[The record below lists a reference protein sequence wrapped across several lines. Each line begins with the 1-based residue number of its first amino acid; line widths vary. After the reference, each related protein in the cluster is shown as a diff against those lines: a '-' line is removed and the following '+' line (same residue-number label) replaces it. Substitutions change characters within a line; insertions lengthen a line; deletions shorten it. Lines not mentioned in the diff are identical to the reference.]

1 MPTDSAARP
10 VPTPTTDQTV
20 QLLVADDGNRRV
32 IAEMLTERFVVE
44 TGESVVDADLYL
56 VEDRLLPRYREALRT
71 RVEVSHPT
79 FCPVVVIRRQP
90 GATSAEE
97 FTAEG
102 DAPFLV
108 DEFVDAPLDRTLLL
122 RRLRSLL
129 VRRRQSTEL
138 TRYVSTLE
146 ERERDLR
153 RFERAVEDTGNAI
166 ALLDTDGTIRYV
178 NSAFTETTGYEADD
192 AEGES
197 LRLLGAA
204 EITFDDAFWRTM
216 RGRGSWEGELVA
228 ERNGGTNYVA
238 DATITTI
245 TTDDGEVEG
254 FVVVLRNITERIRR
268 ERTLREREEEL
279 DLLRQVLTRYLRHN
293 LRNDMNV
300 ILGYAE
306 CIAEAGSGEIADDAE
321 TIVRKT
327 EQLLETSDTARR
339 YSALIERGDAT
350 SRYDLSAVVTDAVD
364 AVREAYPEVDVDVD
378 VPDSC
383 RVVAGDGVRDVVT
396 GLVDN
401 AAAHNDG
408 ADPWIR
414 VRLRAQ
420 DRPVLTVEDN
430 GPGIPDRDLAAFD
443 AGNESPLTHSTG
455 VGVWLSK
462 WVIEG
467 SGGDLSF
474 DTGPEGTLVTIE
486 FPSTTEE
493 HTGGIDVTDLKAR
506 EQRLRTI
513 IDRMTDAVLEIDGS
527 WQVTFLDAHAED
539 VLGVDADE
547 VVDCDFWTAFPAIEG
562 TEFETAYRE
571 VMASRSADHVE
582 AYYGPIDGWL
592 EVYVYPDFDGGLSFY
607 FRDITERKSR
617 ELELEHRQRTLRA
630 VYDVVADRDRSF
642 REQVSAL
649 LELGRDELGTA
660 YGTLSRIEDDDYAF
674 EIVAAPDDDDTIRS
688 GDVVPLSATNCEI
701 TAGEERTLVAG
712 DIERDAPE
720 LTDRTGYTEFGI
732 SCYVGAPVFVDGE
745 VYGTFCFY
753 GTEPLAD
760 QFSEWE
766 VTLVDLMSRW
776 VSYGLQ
782 AQHARDR
789 ISRENERL
797 DRFASVVSHDL
808 RNPLSVTGGYIQLAR
823 ETGDPAYLDRAESAL
838 DRMGSLIDDLLE
850 LARSDDA
857 DPDVEVVDLRGVVE
871 RSWDVVPADDA
882 TLDVATDRRLRA
894 EPTMLGRLVENLA
907 HNAAAHGGGSV
918 TVTVSDVPGGFAVAD
933 DGRGIPAGDRERVFE
948 MGYTTDDDGTGVGLL
963 IVREVA
969 DAHGW
974 EVTLTESEHGGARY
988 EITGV
993 EVVDG

>member
-10 VPTPTTDQTV
+10 VSDPAADQTV

-32 IAEMLTERFVVE
+32 ITEMLAEQFVVE

-56 VEDRLLPRYREALRT
+56 VEDRLLPRYREALRA

-90 GATSAEE
+90 AASSAAE
-97 FTAEG
+97 FTADGE
-102 DAPFLV
+102 APFLV
-108 DEFVDAPLDRTLLL
+108 DEFVDAPLDRTLLI

-178 NSAFTETTGYEADD
+178 NSAFTGTTGYEADD
-192 AEGES
+192 AVGEP
-197 LRLLGAA
+197 LRLLGAT

-216 RGRGSWEGELVA
+216 RDRGSWEGELVA
-228 ERNGGTNYVA
+228 ERDGGTNYVA

-254 FVVVLRNITERIRR
+254 FVVVLRDITERIRR

-293 LRNDMNV
+293 LRNDLNV

-306 CIAEAGSGEIADDAE
+306 FIAETGAGEIADDAG
-321 TIVRKT
+321 TIIRKT
-327 EQLLETSDTARR
+327 ERLLETSDTARR

-378 VPDSC
+378 APDSC

-408 ADPWIR
+408 SDPRIR
-414 VRLRAQ
+414 VRLRAR
-420 DRPVLTVEDN
+420 DRPVLTIEDN

-443 AGNESPLTHSTG
+443 AGNESPLTHTTG

-486 FPSTTEE
+486 FPATNEVRA
-493 HTGGIDVTDLKAR
+493 GGIDVTDLKAR

-513 IDRMTDAVLEIDGS
+513 IDRMTDAVLEVDGS
-527 WQVTFLDAHAED
+527 WEVTFLDAHAAD
-539 VLGVDADE
+539 VLGVDADA
-547 VVDCDFWTAFPAIEG
+547 VVDCDFWTAFPEIEA
-562 TEFETAYRE
+562 TEFETVYRE

-630 VYDVVADRDRSF
+630 IYEIVADRDRSF

-649 LELGRDELGTA
+649 LELGREELGTA
-660 YGTLSRIEDDDYAF
+660 YGTLSRIDGDDYVF
-674 EIVAAPDDDDTIRS
+674 EIVAADDDTVQS
-688 GDVVPLSATNCEI
+688 GDVVPLSTTNCEVA
-701 TAGEERTLVAG
+701 AGEERTLVAG

-720 LTDRTGYTEFGI
+720 LTGRAGYTEFGI
-732 SCYVGAPVFVDGE
+732 SCYVGAPVFVDSE

-782 AQHARDR
+782 AQRATDR

-808 RNPLSVTGGYIQLAR
+808 RNPLSVTSGYIRLAQQ
-823 ETGDPAYLDRAESAL
+823 TGDVTYLDRAASAL
-838 DRMGSLIDDLLE
+838 DRMQSLIDDLLE
-850 LARSDDA
+850 LARSDDP
-857 DPDVEVVDLRGVVE
+857 DPDTEVVDLRRTTE
-871 RSWDVVPADDA
+871 RAWAVVPAGTA
-882 TLDVATDRRLRA
+882 RLDVTTDRRIRA
-894 EPTMLGRLVENLA
+894 EPTMLRQLVENLL
-907 HNAAAHGGGSV
+907 HNAATHGGEGV
-918 TVTVSDVPGGFAVAD
+918 TVTVSDLPDGFAVAD
-933 DGRGIPAGDRERVFE
+933 DGRGIPATDRERVFE
-948 MGYTTDDDGTGVGLL
+948 TGYSTDDDGTGFGLPL
-963 IVREVA
+963 VREVA
-969 DAHGW
+969 EAHGW
-974 EVTLTESEHGGARY
+974 EVSLTDGEHGGARC

-993 EVVDG
+993 EVVED

>member
-10 VPTPTTDQTV
+10 VSDPAADQTV

-32 IAEMLTERFVVE
+32 ITEMLAEQFVVE

-56 VEDRLLPRYREALRT
+56 VEDRLLPRYREALRA
-71 RVEVSHPT
+71 RIEVSHPT

-90 GATSAEE
+90 AASSAAE
-97 FTAEG
+97 FTADGE
-102 DAPFLV
+102 APFLV
-108 DEFVDAPLDRTLLL
+108 DEFVDAPLDRTLLI

-178 NSAFTETTGYEADD
+178 NSAFTGTTGYEADD
-192 AEGES
+192 AVGEP
-197 LRLLGAA
+197 LRLLGAT

-216 RGRGSWEGELVA
+216 RDRGSWEGELVA
-228 ERNGGTNYVA
+228 ERDGGTNYVA

-245 TTDDGEVEG
+245 TTDGGEVEG
-254 FVVVLRNITERIRR
+254 FVVVLRDITERIRR

-293 LRNDMNV
+293 LRNDLNV

-306 CIAEAGSGEIADDAE
+306 FIAETGAGEIADDAG
-321 TIVRKT
+321 TIIRKT
-327 EQLLETSDTARR
+327 ERLLETSDTARR

-378 VPDSC
+378 APDSC

-408 ADPWIR
+408 SDPRIR
-414 VRLRAQ
+414 VRLRAR
-420 DRPVLTVEDN
+420 DRPVLTIEDN

-486 FPSTTEE
+486 FPATNEVRA
-493 HTGGIDVTDLKAR
+493 GGIDVTDLKAR

-513 IDRMTDAVLEIDGS
+513 IDRMTDAVLEVDGS
-527 WQVTFLDAHAED
+527 WEVTFLDAHAAD
-539 VLGVDADE
+539 VLGVDADA
-547 VVDCDFWTAFPAIEG
+547 VVDCDFWTAFPEIEA
-562 TEFETAYRE
+562 TEFETVYRE

-630 VYDVVADRDRSF
+630 VYEIVADRDRSF

-649 LELGRDELGTA
+649 LELGREELGTA
-660 YGTLSRIEDDDYAF
+660 YGTLSRIDGDDYVF
-674 EIVAAPDDDDTIRS
+674 EIVAADDDTVQS
-688 GDVVPLSATNCEI
+688 GDVVPLSTTNCEVA
-701 TAGEERTLVAG
+701 AGEERTLVAG

-720 LTDRTGYTEFGI
+720 LTGRAGYTEFGI
-732 SCYVGAPVFVDGE
+732 SCYVGAPVFVDSE

-782 AQHARDR
+782 AQQAGDPTG
-789 ISRENERL
+789 RENERL
-797 DRFASVVSHDL
+797 DQVASIVSHDL
-808 RNPLSVTGGYIQLAR
+808 WNPLSVAGGYIRLAQQ
-823 ETGDPAYLDRAESAL
+823 TGDVTYLDRAASAL
-838 DRMGSLIDDLLE
+838 DRMQSLIDDLLE
-850 LARSDDA
+850 LARSDDP
-857 DPDVEVVDLRGVVE
+857 DPDTEVVDLRRTTE
-871 RSWDVVPADDA
+871 RAWAVVPAGTA
-882 TLDVATDRRLRA
+882 RLDVTTDRRIRA
-894 EPTMLGRLVENLA
+894 EPTMLRQLVENLL
-907 HNAAAHGGGSV
+907 HNAATHGGEGV
-918 TVTVSDVPGGFAVAD
+918 TVTVSDLPDGFAVAD
-933 DGRGIPAGDRERVFE
+933 DGRGIPATDRERVFE
-948 MGYTTDDDGTGVGLL
+948 TGYSTDDDGTGFGLPL
-963 IVREVA
+963 VREVA
-969 DAHGW
+969 EAHGW
-974 EVTLTESEHGGARY
+974 EVSLTDGEHGGARC

-993 EVVDG
+993 EVVED